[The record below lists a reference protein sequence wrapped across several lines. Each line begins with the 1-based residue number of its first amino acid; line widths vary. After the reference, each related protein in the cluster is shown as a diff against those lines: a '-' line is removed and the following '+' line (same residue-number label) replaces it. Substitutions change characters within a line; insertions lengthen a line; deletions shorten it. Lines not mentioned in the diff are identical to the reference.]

1 MKFYHVLISHEK
13 EPDGLRQIF
22 EDLDNNELEKKF
34 LRPYRK
40 GKSLIFGGE
49 FVPVKQIKKVHIVR
63 ADQCNAVERDKLL

>member
-22 EDLDNNELEKKF
+22 EDLDKNELEQKF

-40 GKSLIFGGE
+40 GKGLIFGGDV
-49 FVPVKQIKKVHIVR
+49 FSVKQIKRFILFVQI
-63 ADQCNAVERDKLL
+63 NAMKLNEISC